1 MSLRTTNMLIY
12 LIAMYFIFALNVS
25 AHMVMSEPP
34 PINYKTSPY
43 YDVSKADFD
52 YTAPL
57 SPSGSNYPCR
67 GMLKY
72 LGTTVAQSV
81 RTYSP
86 GGTYELKFDGSAT
99 HAGGSCQVSLSYDQ
113 GATWKAFKSF
123 IGGCVGIQPGG
134 SQAFQFTI
142 PSDAPQGEA
151 LFGWTWFNHEGNR
164 EMYMNCAVVTIG
176 SSKKLAKRSLSGP
189 DMFIANIGNGCSTA
203 AGKDVY
209 FPLPG
214 SDVQFGGNAA
224 NQAAPIGNCG
234 KVLYSPPP
242 TNTGGNTGGN
252 TGNTGNLLP
261 PKVVSSDVRRESP
274 KYTFPATTLDT
285 LPEPTP
291 ATPKDIPDTLNTENP
306 PSTSNYRNPLP
317 VVTNISGNNQGGTNT
332 PTTTNDG
339 NGGNNVPNPTNTYT
353 TTSPTSKPNE
363 GLVGGNE
370 GLSKDCA
377 YWKSQGYT
385 CSGAIS
391 SLGLGV
397 GSLWWKAV
405 PLVAFGAVL
414 L

>member
-142 PSDAPQGEA
+142 PSGAPQGEA

-252 TGNTGNLLP
+252 TGNTG
-261 PKVVSSDVRRESP
+261 
-274 KYTFPATTLDT
+274 
-285 LPEPTP
+285 
-291 ATPKDIPDTLNTENP
+291 
-306 PSTSNYRNPLP
+306 
-317 VVTNISGNNQGGTNT
+317 GTNT